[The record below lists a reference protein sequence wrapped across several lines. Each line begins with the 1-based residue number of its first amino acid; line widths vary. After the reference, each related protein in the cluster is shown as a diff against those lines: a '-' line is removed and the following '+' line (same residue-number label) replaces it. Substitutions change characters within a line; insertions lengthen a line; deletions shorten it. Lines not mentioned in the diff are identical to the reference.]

1 MEPDHELHYIQTPT
15 YLSASLG
22 NLKNDILTLQLNLL
36 QLTAAQ

>member
-15 YLSASLG
+15 YLSAILG
-22 NLKNDILTLQLNLL
+22 NLKKDILTLQLKLL

>member
-1 MEPDHELHYIQTPT
+1 MELDHELHYIQTPT

-22 NLKNDILTLQLNLL
+22 NHFLTLELKLL